1 MQGIDERD
9 DLDLIRVR
17 LPLKLDI
24 AAALTKAIG
33 VMWPEAVMLTD
44 GLGGDL
50 VAGIPKDAK
59 ARAAKRP
66 LAAVAQQARDSEPG
80 TVTGI
85 EPNGMT
91 VAMEPS
97 EAIHALA
104 DWAYTA
110 LSATDGAANYVEQEA
125 WADLGGESRRL
136 VVIAAW
142 SPEQTPARLR
152 EEAERRARELEA
164 QLAAAHQRIRE
175 LEGDTE
181 TAPDQTAHPTTQGE

>member
-1 MQGIDERD
+1 MPGTDERD
-9 DLDLIRVR
+9 DLDLIRIR
-17 LPLKLDI
+17 LPMKLDL

-44 GLGGDL
+44 GPGGDF
-50 VAGIPKDAK
+50 VAGIPKNAK

-66 LAAVAQQARDSEPG
+66 LAAAARQARDSERG

-85 EPNGMT
+85 ESKGMT

-97 EAIHALA
+97 EAMRALA
-104 DWAYTA
+104 EWAYA
-110 LSATDGAANYVEQEA
+110 GLSATEGAANYVEQEV
-125 WADLGGESRRL
+125 WAEVDGESRRL

-152 EEAERRARELEA
+152 EEAERRVRELEA
-164 QLAAAHQRIRE
+164 QLADAHQRIRE
-175 LEGDTE
+175 LGDT
-181 TAPDQTAHPTTQGE
+181 P

>member
-33 VMWPEAVMLTD
+33 IMWPEAVMLTD

-50 VAGIPKDAK
+50 VAGIPKGAK

-66 LAAVAQQARDSEPG
+66 LAAAAQQARDSEPG

-85 EPNGMT
+85 GPDGLT

-97 EAIHALA
+97 GAIRALA
-104 DWAYTA
+104 DWAYTV
-110 LSATDGAANYVEQEA
+110 LSTVDGAVNYVEQEVWTDA
-125 WADLGGESRRL
+125 GDESRRL

-142 SPEQTPARLR
+142 SDEQTPARLR
-152 EEAERRARELEA
+152 EAAEQRARELEA
-164 QLAAAHQRIRE
+164 QLADAHERIRE
-175 LEGDTE
+175 LE
-181 TAPDQTAHPTTQGE
+181 AAADQTPHPTTQGE

>member
-1 MQGIDERD
+1 
-9 DLDLIRVR
+9 
-17 LPLKLDI
+17 
-24 AAALTKAIG
+24 
-33 VMWPEAVMLTD
+33 ML
-44 GLGGDL
+44 
-50 VAGIPKDAK
+50 
-59 ARAAKRP
+59 RRR
-66 LAAVAQQARDSEPG
+66 RDSEPG

-85 EPNGMT
+85 QPNGLT

-104 DWAYTA
+104 EWAYTA

-164 QLAAAHQRIRE
+164 QAGDPSLWDDPAHAQKVTTELSNVQARLKKVSSLRSRIDDLQVLHELREIKAANKRDFADWIAERQGVQIDPDSIF
-175 LEGDTE
+175 DTQIKRLHE
-181 TAPDQTAHPTTQGE
+181 YKRQLMNAL

>member
-9 DLDLIRVR
+9 DLDLIRIR
-17 LPLKLDI
+17 LPLKLDL

-44 GLGGDL
+44 GFGGDL

-66 LAAVAQQARDSEPG
+66 LAAAARQARDSEPG

-85 EPNGMT
+85 ESNGMT
-91 VAMEPS
+91 VSMDPS
-97 EAIHALA
+97 EATRALA
-104 DWAYTA
+104 EWAYA
-110 LSATDGAANYVEQEA
+110 GLSATDGAANYLEQEV
-125 WADLGGESRRL
+125 WTDIDGESRRL

-152 EEAERRARELEA
+152 EEAERRARDLEA
-164 QLAAAHQRIRE
+164 QLADAQQRIRE
-175 LEGDTE
+175 LGGDTSTSHE
-181 TAPDQTAHPTTQGE
+181 RSTDA

>member
-9 DLDLIRVR
+9 DLDLIRIR
-17 LPLKLDI
+17 LPLKLDL

-44 GLGGDL
+44 GLGGDF
-50 VAGIPKDAK
+50 VAGIPKGAK
-59 ARAAKRP
+59 ARTAKRP
-66 LAAVAQQARDSEPG
+66 LAAAARQARDSEPG

-85 EPNGMT
+85 EPDGLT

-97 EAIHALA
+97 EAIRALA
-104 DWAYTA
+104 EWAYTA
-110 LSATDGAANYVEQEA
+110 LSATDGAANYVEQEV
-125 WADLGGESRRL
+125 WSETDGESRRL

-152 EEAERRARELEA
+152 EEAERRVRELEA
-164 QLAAAHQRIRE
+164 QLADARERIRE
-175 LEGDTE
+175 LGGV
-181 TAPDQTAHPTTQGE
+181 A

>member
-1 MQGIDERD
+1 MQRIDERD
-9 DLDLIRVR
+9 GLDLIRVR
-17 LPLKLDI
+17 LPMKLDL

-44 GLGGDL
+44 GFGGDL

-66 LAAVAQQARDSEPG
+66 LAAAAQQARDSEPG

-85 EPNGMT
+85 ESNGMT

-110 LSATDGAANYVEQEA
+110 LSATDGAANYVEQEVWTDA
-125 WADLGGESRRL
+125 GDESRRL

-152 EEAERRARELEA
+152 EEAERRVRELEA
-164 QLAAAHQRIRE
+164 QLEGAHRRIRE
-175 LEGDTE
+175 LGG
-181 TAPDQTAHPTTQGE
+181 AA

>member
-9 DLDLIRVR
+9 DLDLIRIR
-17 LPLKLDI
+17 LPLKLDL

-44 GLGGDL
+44 GLGGDF
-50 VAGIPKDAK
+50 VAGIPKGAK

-66 LAAVAQQARDSEPG
+66 LAAAARQARDSEPG

-85 EPNGMT
+85 EPNGIT
-91 VAMEPS
+91 VAVDPL
-97 EAIHALA
+97 EATRALA
-104 DWAYTA
+104 EWAYTV
-110 LSATDGAANYVEQEA
+110 LSTVDGAVNYVEQEV
-125 WADLGGESRRL
+125 WHDDRRL

-152 EEAERRARELEA
+152 EEAEHRVRDLEA
-164 QLAAAHQRIRE
+164 QLADAHERIRE
-175 LEGDTE
+175 LGG
-181 TAPDQTAHPTTQGE
+181 TA

>member
-24 AAALTKAIG
+24 AAALTEAIG

-44 GLGGDL
+44 GFGGDL

-66 LAAVAQQARDSEPG
+66 LAAAARQAREGTRD
-80 TVTGI
+80 TVTGFG
-85 EPNGMT
+85 PDGMT
-91 VAMEPS
+91 LSTDPS
-97 EAIHALA
+97 EATRALA
-104 DWAYTA
+104 EWAHTV
-110 LSATDGAANYVEQEA
+110 LTATDGAANYVEQEVWTDA
-125 WADLGGESRRL
+125 GGESRRL

-142 SPEQTPARLR
+142 SAAQTPARLR
-152 EEAERRARELEA
+152 AAAEQRARELEA
-164 QLAAAHQRIRE
+164 QLAAAHERSRQ
-175 LEGDTE
+175 LEGYA
-181 TAPDQTAHPTTQGE
+181 APDQTAHPTTQGE

>member
-33 VMWPEAVMLTD
+33 IMWPEAVMLTD
-44 GLGGDL
+44 GLGGDF
-50 VAGIPKDAK
+50 VAGIPKGAK

-66 LAAVAQQARDSEPG
+66 LANAARQARDSEPG

-85 EPNGMT
+85 ESNGMT

-104 DWAYTA
+104 EWAYTA
-110 LSATDGAANYVEQEA
+110 LSATDGAANYVEQEV
-125 WADLGGESRRL
+125 WTDVGGESRRL

-152 EEAERRARELEA
+152 EEAERRVRELEA
-164 QLAAAHQRIRE
+164 QLADAHERIRE
-175 LEGDTE
+175 LGGI
-181 TAPDQTAHPTTQGE
+181 A